1 MQAEIMIYCDNTDEL
16 MEFARRVL
24 SRPADNRHIDVD
36 VLAKRNAD
44 VFAPPGEPTIKF
56 PLYPAAQG
64 NPAPVQ
70 AKRKPRNDKGQVRGP
85 YKNGADAGTTASST
99 PGTTSDADAVGGDP
113 VTTESPSATPTAAAS
128 APPASAAPAT
138 ADAQAPE
145 AQRTEPPAS
154 AAAEPTFDDARDAM
168 GRINATASLGMPEC
182 IAHLASFGINRI
194 SLLKKEDFARFI
206 AEANAKIAAVE
217 K

>member
-1 MQAEIMIYCDNTDEL
+1 MKVTVTK
-16 MEFARRVL
+16 EFG
-24 SRPADNRHIDVD
+24 SP
-36 VLAKRNAD
+36 
-44 VFAPPGEPTIKF
+44 EE
-56 PLYPAAQG
+56 AAAWLRIFS
-64 NPAPVQ
+64 PAPVEISTPLSPFTMIGPGLVESVLGTGK
-70 AKRKPRNDKGQVRGP
+70 ALPGTTPPVVTTDKKPRKPRNDAGKPRGP
-85 YKNGADAGTTASST
+85 YKTTGADAGTTASST

-154 AAAEPTFDDARDAM
+154 AAEPTFDDARDAM